1 MNSSTLDKL
10 IRDVFTDNSTEY
22 VHVARPRC
30 DESEA
35 VIVTIDVAL
44 RQIVELVKL
53 PFFMFNSTK
62 HELYLE
68 SKHLLAR

>member
-1 MNSSTLDKL
+1 MSHILYILSCFLVLRLGVNSSTLDKL

-44 RQIVELVKL
+44 RQIVELVK
-53 PFFMFNSTK
+53 
-62 HELYLE
+62 
-68 SKHLLAR
+68 

>member
-30 DESEA
+30 DENEA

-44 RQIVELVKL
+44 RQIVELVK
-53 PFFMFNSTK
+53 
-62 HELYLE
+62 
-68 SKHLLAR
+68 

>member
-1 MNSSTLDKL
+1 MCWHGKHKTCLIFYILVLRLGVNSSTLDKL

-30 DESEA
+30 DENEA

-44 RQIVELVKL
+44 RQIVELVK
-53 PFFMFNSTK
+53 
-62 HELYLE
+62 
-68 SKHLLAR
+68 